1 MYFNLNIFLLPPIFR
16 FIKRDRKKNED
27 SYIKFSCSLQKSHVE
42 LQSKILL
49 YQGTFWN
56 RYLFKNEQ
64 HKCFFDFTSVYY
76 AHFCFSRNS
85 INRLLTVANWFL
97 KIFPRLRHTVV
108 SLSISGS
115 KRYFA
120 HFSFQKSQLI
130 HCTTVEWQFLFAFFL
145 NLRHTVV
152 SLSISRSRRGYVP
165 HHHCPSSMTG
175 NWYIVAPKE
184 TIKELQRSTL

>member
-1 MYFNLNIFLLPPIFR
+1 MLPPIFR
-16 FIKRDRKKNED
+16 FIKQDDRKNENSD
-27 SYIKFSCSLQKSHVE
+27 IKCYSLIIYMYCFIKEPFEIYFQKWAAQM
-42 LQSKILL
+42 L
-49 YQGTFWN
+49 FW
-56 RYLFKNEQ
+56 FPWV
-64 HKCFFDFTSVYY
+64 VYY

-97 KIFPRLRHTVV
+97 KIFSRLRHTVV
-108 SLSISGS
+108 SISISRS
-115 KRYFA
+115 IRYFA

-130 HCTTVEWQFLFAFFL
+130 HCTTIDSSYLTFL

-152 SLSISRSRRGYVP
+152 SLSISRSRRGYLP

-184 TIKELQRSTL
+184 TIKELQRAMVTF

>member
-1 MYFNLNIFLLPPIFR
+1 MSSTNA
-16 FIKRDRKKNED
+16 
-27 SYIKFSCSLQKSHVE
+27 
-42 LQSKILL
+42 
-49 YQGTFWN
+49 
-56 RYLFKNEQ
+56 
-64 HKCFFDFTSVYY
+64 FFDFTSVYY

-108 SLSISGS
+108 SLSISRS
-115 KRYFA
+115 IRYFA

-175 NWYIVAPKE
+175 NWYIVALKE
-184 TIKELQRSTL
+184 TIKELQRTILYSELPITPTPWLTWIHFTQISLTRLFKKNTDICT